1 MSASLRGALWMSGTV
16 LSFCAMAVAAR
27 ELLKHLG
34 TFEIL
39 FFRTGVSLLIV
50 LAIALKIGIATLK
63 TQRIGLHLGDQREGF
78 PDFTRIVDRQ
88 HPDFDAQASRRRV
101 DGGLEFLGIG

>member
-16 LSFCAMAVAAR
+16 LSFCAMAIAAR
-27 ELLKHLG
+27 ELLRHLG

-50 LAIALKIGIATLK
+50 LAVTLPAGARGWIVLK
-63 TQRIGLHLGDQREGF
+63 TKRIGLHLWR
-78 PDFTRIVDRQ
+78 
-88 HPDFDAQASRRRV
+88 
-101 DGGLEFLGIG
+101 

>member
-16 LSFCAMAVAAR
+16 LSFCAMAIAAR
-27 ELLKHLG
+27 ELLRHLG

-50 LAIALKIGIATLK
+50 LAVTLPAGTRGWIVLK
-63 TQRIGLHLGDQREGF
+63 TKRIGLHLWR
-78 PDFTRIVDRQ
+78 
-88 HPDFDAQASRRRV
+88 
-101 DGGLEFLGIG
+101 